1 MNQLVGFPS
10 LVTGGTPIHFT
21 GIGWPTAF
29 IRFYSVRFT
38 LSEWIEP
45 ILSALQIRK
54 KADRK
59 WIQKPIRFYLL

>member
-10 LVTGGTPIHFT
+10 LVTGGTPIRFA

-45 ILSALQIRK
+45 ILSALQIREK
-54 KADRK
+54 SR
-59 WIQKPIRFYLL
+59 